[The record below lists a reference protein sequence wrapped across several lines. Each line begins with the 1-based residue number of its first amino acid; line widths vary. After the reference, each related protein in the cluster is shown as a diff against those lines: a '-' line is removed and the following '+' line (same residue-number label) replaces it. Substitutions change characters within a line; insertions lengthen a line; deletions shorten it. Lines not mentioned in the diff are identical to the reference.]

1 MLKSFLKDW
10 KKVDYIIF
18 FLIIPLILTS
28 IFLLPTSIKQNL
40 ILNPLN
46 PTLISIF
53 FSNYT
58 HTEAQHFLSNLLIY
72 LITIFLLFN
81 IETNRKLFLKVALLN
96 FILLPFLVSWFIV
109 YFLPKLP
116 PTQGFSAILSSFV
129 GYILFSSYSWLRKNC
144 YGKLNYSFLFLLLM
158 VNFLIWSIFEKGQL
172 FYILFLITLLFL
184 FLNRY
189 SIKTI
194 LEWIISETKRNLE
207 ENLLSF
213 AYKIFILS
221 LVIFFTFSLWTLLP
235 SNIKIGKNIINIAAH
250 YLGYC
255 FGAFVPLLL
264 ERWKNDTQ

>member
-1 MLKSFLKDW
+1 MKSKSLLRSW
-10 KKVDYIIF
+10 KKSDYIIF

-72 LITIFLLFN
+72 LIIIFLLFN

-116 PTQGFSAILSSFV
+116 PTQGFSAILCSFV
-129 GYILFSSYSWLRKNC
+129 GYILFSSYSWLKKNW
-144 YGKLNYSFLFLLLM
+144 YKKLDENFLMLLLM
-158 VNFLIWSIFEKGQL
+158 INFLIWSISENI
-172 FYILFLITLLFL
+172 ILFSVITLITIFFL
-184 FLNRY
+184 FLNRTQI
-189 SIKTI
+189 SKLIKQF
-194 LEWIISETKRNLE
+194 EKERKK
-207 ENLLSF
+207 LL
-213 AYKIFILS
+213 KEKFILRFYKMF
-221 LVIFFTFSLWTLLP
+221 VFAFTITFMFSLFALLP
-235 SNIKIGKNIINIAAH
+235 SNVIVGKIVINTPAH
-250 YLGYC
+250 YFGYL
-255 FGAFVPLLL
+255 FGILIPYILNKL
-264 ERWKNDTQ
+264 EK